1 MNSTYRPNQI
11 FVERGVNRSIITR
24 QVLQKLPE
32 VPVHL
37 IDSVGQLRA
46 RVKTLT
52 PTIAVGKRTLVLA
65 RHRGSFFKYCPASQT
80 RGGKSNVC
88 CNYFVVNF
96 ASNCHMECSYCY
108 LQSYLNFPYMIVYA
122 NVEELFEEV
131 EEALSSSPD
140 SYFRIGTGELAD
152 SLALDPLTN
161 YAQKLVEFFSRFRN
175 AVLELKTKTDCV
187 GGLLDLQHRGRTVIA
202 WSVNTPFI
210 QQQEEHKTVSIEDRL
225 VAAQKCVAAGYRVG
239 FHFDPLIHY
248 PDWENDYYR
257 LVTEVFDRLPAESI
271 AWFSI
276 GALRMAPQLRDK
288 MRSRFPNSFLP
299 LGELVPCADGKL
311 RYVKQIRTRMYLRM
325 LEWLRQRSSSS
336 TGIYACMERPEVWSR
351 VFGSSPLTDVEIGDQ
366 VTSSLRSEN
375 FRPES

>member
-1 MNSTYRPNQI
+1 MDSTYLPNQV
-11 FVERGVNRSIITR
+11 FVEQEVARSDITQR
-24 QVLQKLPE
+24 VLQTLSG
-32 VPVHL
+32 VAVHS
-37 IDSVGQLRA
+37 IDSVEQLRD
-46 RVKTLT
+46 RVRTLT

-80 RGGKSNVC
+80 RGETSNVC

-108 LQSYLNFPYMIVYA
+108 LQSYLNFPYMVVYA
-122 NVEELFEEV
+122 NVEDLFAEL

-152 SLALDPLTN
+152 SLALDPLTG
-161 YAQKLVEFFSRFRN
+161 YAQRLVEFFSRQQN

-187 GGLLDLQHRGRTVIA
+187 KGLLRLHHRRRTVVS
-202 WSVNTPFI
+202 WSVNTPFV
-210 QQQEEHKTVSIEDRL
+210 QQQEEHKTASIEGRL
-225 VAAQKCVAAGYRVG
+225 DAAQKCVAAGYRVG

-248 PDWENDYYR
+248 PEWEPDYYG
-257 LVTEVFDRLPAESI
+257 LVKEIFDRLPPESI

-276 GALRMAPQLRDK
+276 GALRMAPRLRTK
-288 MRSRFPNSFLP
+288 MRRRFPNSFLP

-311 RYVKQIRTRMYLRM
+311 RYVKAIRTRMYMKM
-325 LEWLRQRSSSS
+325 LEWLRQRASAS

-351 VFGSSPLTDVEIGDQ
+351 LFGSSPPTDVEIGDQ
-366 VTSSLRSEN
+366 VTSGLR
-375 FRPES
+375 